1 MFPEHSG
8 EEQVSGVCQMAKSVP
23 LLYILMI
30 VQSPVLYLCLLPLS
44 VPHLEVGLLGSCAVP
59 GTFGMSQAMLQ
70 MRLGVDAAFA
80 TSGFE

>member
-1 MFPEHSG
+1 M
-8 EEQVSGVCQMAKSVP
+8 
-23 LLYILMI
+23 LMM
-30 VQSPVLYLCLLPLS
+30 VQSPVLYPYLLPLS
-44 VPHLEVGLLGSCAVP
+44 LVPHLEVGLLGSCAVP

>member
-1 MFPEHSG
+1 
-8 EEQVSGVCQMAKSVP
+8 MAKFIP
-23 LLYILMI
+23 LVYMLMMI
-30 VQSPVLYLCLLPLS
+30 QSPVLYLYLLPLSS
-44 VPHLEVGLLGSCAVP
+44 VPHLEMGLVGSCAVP